1 MPSNTTDTSARTNSI
16 QEILS
21 TGIQMEAARTQV
33 WGQFPYV
40 PEDGAIGGV
49 DAGQT
54 VTLRFQQRLPL
65 ATNTINELADVTP
78 VRQTDNKVSVTIN
91 EYGAAAQTSRLA
103 EVITKGN
110 LRQEVVDNV
119 GENMVASLDRIH
131 GRQYYEGQN
140 LVFRAN
146 GVANRSDLD
155 STNDVLSDSG
165 VGMSFLARGTAAL
178 RAAKVP
184 GFSRDGKGQEHY
196 MTVIH
201 TALAQDLPETSGYLP
216 ALQYQDGR
224 ETLFNGEM
232 GEIRGLRFTE
242 SAQGKVYPGAGTVAQ
257 AATTLSSSA
266 AKGATT
272 IVVASASGLAVGDI
286 ITVGPVEDGS
296 TITSETSAST
306 TENVQITAVNSTT
319 LTISGLGYSDG
330 NIATPGLR
338 YAHDSGEAVTE
349 AALVAAIPL
358 FGPKSVMKAFASEVG
373 PFGEGKVSGPF
384 DTLQRFM
391 NFGWYALFGLA
402 KTTGLGTV
410 RLEVATRF
418 PHLVINE

>member
-1 MPSNTTDTSARTNSI
+1 MPSNTTDTGARSNSI

-54 VTLRFQQRLPL
+54 VTLRFQQRMPL
-65 ATNTINELADVTP
+65 KTDTINELADVTP
-78 VRQTDNKVSVTIN
+78 VRMTDNKVSVTIN
-91 EYGAAAQTSRLA
+91 EYGNAAQTSRLA

-110 LRQEVVDNV
+110 LRQEVIDNV
-119 GENMVASLDRIH
+119 AENMVASLDRIH
-131 GRQYYEGQN
+131 GRQFYEGQN

-155 STNDVLSDSG
+155 ATNDVLSDSG

-184 GFSRDGKGQEHY
+184 GFSMDGNGQEHY
-196 MTVIH
+196 ASVIH

-216 ALQYQDGR
+216 ALQYQSGR
-224 ETLFNGEM
+224 DTLFNGEM
-232 GEIRGLRFTE
+232 GDIRGQRFME
-242 SAQGKVYPGAGTVAQ
+242 SAQGKVYPGAGAQ
-257 AATTLSSSA
+257 AQATTLNGSVSA
-266 AKGATT
+266 GATS
-272 IVVASASGLAVGDI
+272 IVVTSATGIAVGDI
-286 ITVGPVEDGS
+286 LTIGTIEDGS
-296 TITSETSAST
+296 TVTSETSAST
-306 TENVQITAVNSTT
+306 TENVQVTAVNGTT
-319 LTISGLGYSDG
+319 ITVSGLGYSSGD
-330 NIATPGLR
+330 ISTPGLR

-358 FGPKSVMKAFASEVG
+358 FGPKSVMKAYASEVG
-373 PFGEGKVSGPF
+373 PFGEGKVSGPY
-384 DTLQRFM
+384 DVLQRFM